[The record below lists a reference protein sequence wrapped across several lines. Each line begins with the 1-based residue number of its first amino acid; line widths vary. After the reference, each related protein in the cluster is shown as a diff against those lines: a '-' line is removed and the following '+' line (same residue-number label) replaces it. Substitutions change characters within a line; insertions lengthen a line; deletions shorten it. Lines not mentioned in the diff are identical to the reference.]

1 MLGVVSAGTV
11 YGLLSPV
18 VGRLPLLS
26 ATLNT
31 RFIAVLC
38 LVLAALAGVGVE
50 TIAQR
55 PTFLRPS
62 GRLLAAAGATG
73 LAGLALAAVV
83 LRLRGSGVD
92 SAYGTV
98 RGYLAFWV
106 FVAATSAGAV
116 PCRASPPWRCSRAFS
131 SRLLTTPRVPP
142 PEVPP
147 RSAVVDWLRAN
158 AGDHA
163 IAATSNVLIP
173 DTATYYGLYDVRGVD
188 VAIEPRL
195 HDYGAAADPG
205 YIDWYH
211 YTLLDRPSVDWL
223 AAAGVAY
230 LVTPADHVIAGTSPV
245 YSAERV
251 TVASVPGARPF
262 AFAAARTVAVDG
274 AAAALKT
281 LRQDPLGPVLIEG
294 GCCATPASSADSVVA
309 VTRREAGE
317 VDLRVAGPAPAV
329 VVVLQTGAPV
339 WVASVDGR
347 AATLRPAGLLFQSVA
362 VPAGSHQVAL
372 RYRPRSVDIGLA
384 LSALG
389 IVGLG
394 AMLLLPWSIPQLRR
408 R

>member
-1 MLGVVSAGTV
+1 MLGLVSAGTV

-131 SRLLTTPRVPP
+131 SRLLTTPGYRPL
-142 PEVPP
+142 
-147 RSAVVDWLRAN
+147 RSR
-158 AGDHA
+158 
-163 IAATSNVLIP
+163 
-173 DTATYYGLYDVRGVD
+173 RG
-188 VAIEPRL
+188 APWWT
-195 HDYGAAADPG
+195 GSGP
-205 YIDWYH
+205 
-211 YTLLDRPSVDWL
+211 
-223 AAAGVAY
+223 
-230 LVTPADHVIAGTSPV
+230 TPATTPSP
-245 YSAERV
+245 
-251 TVASVPGARPF
+251 
-262 AFAAARTVAVDG
+262 
-274 AAAALKT
+274 
-281 LRQDPLGPVLIEG
+281 
-294 GCCATPASSADSVVA
+294 
-309 VTRREAGE
+309 
-317 VDLRVAGPAPAV
+317 
-329 VVVLQTGAPV
+329 
-339 WVASVDGR
+339 
-347 AATLRPAGLLFQSVA
+347 RPATC
-362 VPAGSHQVAL
+362 
-372 RYRPRSVDIGLA
+372 
-384 LSALG
+384 
-389 IVGLG
+389 
-394 AMLLLPWSIPQLRR
+394 
-408 R
+408 

>member
-1 MLGVVSAGTV
+1 MPG
-11 YGLLSPV
+11 
-18 VGRLPLLS
+18 
-26 ATLNT
+26 
-31 RFIAVLC
+31 F
-38 LVLAALAGVGVE
+38 AALA
-50 TIAQR
+50 
-55 PTFLRPS
+55 
-62 GRLLAAAGATG
+62 LLEGLLFAAP
-73 LAGLALAAVV
+73 
-83 LRLRGSGVD
+83 
-92 SAYGTV
+92 YN
-98 RGYLAFWV
+98 
-106 FVAATSAGAV
+106 
-116 PCRASPPWRCSRAFS
+116 
-131 SRLLTTPRVPP
+131 PRVPP
-142 PEVPP
+142 TEVPP

-188 VAIEPRL
+188 AAIEPRL

-223 AAAGVAY
+223 AAAGVAH

-245 YSAERV
+245 YSAEGV

-281 LRQDPLGPVLIEG
+281 LRQDPLGPVPIEG
-294 GCCATPASSADSVVA
+294 GCCATPASSADSAVA

-329 VVVLQTGAPV
+329 VVVLQTGTPG